1 MKSLNFQKLN
11 LRKEDVLSKSQMKN
25 ILGGYGGGDGN
36 AGCKTGPCYV
46 WNKQTMKMD
55 SGTCSTG
62 TVRVNGVLF
71 PTCDCSLGGGG
82 CYP

>member
-11 LRKEDVLSKSQMKN
+11 LRQEDILSKTQMKN
-25 ILGGYGGGDGN
+25 ILGGYGGGGDAPCN
-36 AGCKTGPCYV
+36 THCYV
-46 WNKQTMKMD
+46 WNKQTKEMD
-55 SGTCSTG
+55 TGDCSKGSVT
-62 TVRVNGVLF
+62 VNGVPF